1 MCYDMCIAFST
12 LANHNCLSLPSG
24 YTKNT
29 KKIHQVKVRGN
40 MLITQLIWRAHVLVQ
55 TADPLS
61 CGDYFPDSI

>member
-29 KKIHQVKVRGN
+29 KNPSSKGQR
-40 MLITQLIWRAHVLVQ
+40 QY
-55 TADPLS
+55 ADNPVDLESS
-61 CGDYFPDSI
+61 CAGSNC